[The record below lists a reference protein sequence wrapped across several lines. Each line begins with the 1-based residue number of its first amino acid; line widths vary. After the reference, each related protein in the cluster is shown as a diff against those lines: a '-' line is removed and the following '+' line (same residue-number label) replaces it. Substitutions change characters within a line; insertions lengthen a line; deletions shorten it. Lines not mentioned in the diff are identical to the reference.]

1 VKGGR
6 HKEAD
11 VLELI
16 VFISGGVLLALE
28 IWASR
33 VLAPFFGNSVY
44 VWGSLIGVFL
54 AGLSLGYYVGGQ
66 VPARRPSPALFS
78 GLVFLAGLLAFPIP
92 FISRQVME
100 ALVLADVGPRAGPLA
115 ASTILFFLPTLLMG
129 FVVPLAVLLLARTV
143 PTVGNVAGVLYAL
156 STLAPCPCS
165 RSPRSN
171 GLSLS
176 SATESHRPALLVMMA
191 LA

>member
-66 VPARRPSPALFS
+66 AADRRPSPALFS
-78 GLVFLAGLLAFPIP
+78 GLVFLAGLLTFHIP
-92 FISRQVME
+92 FISRRVME
-100 ALVLADVGPRAGPLA
+100 ALVLADVGPWAGPLM
-115 ASTILFFLPTLLMG
+115 T
-129 FVVPLAVLLLARTV
+129 
-143 PTVGNVAGVLYAL
+143 
-156 STLAPCPCS
+156 S
-165 RSPRSN
+165 R
-171 GLSLS
+171 
-176 SATESHRPALLVMMA
+176 VWF
-191 LA
+191 